1 VFHAGG
7 ESSRPDKPV
16 NAHLSPLGRCAQD
29 KPYFADGYPF
39 MLMTRPSI
47 ENLNGKLSG
56 RDENEKSWTKLQIVD
71 EKLTDT
77 CGSWVLNCFQ
87 AFVKSPALQRKILLV
102 QNMKFLNFFL

>member
-56 RDENEKSWTKLQIVD
+56 RDEMKKISDGGLNYSLSMKSLRTRLAH
-71 EKLTDT
+71 
-77 CGSWVLNCFQ
+77 GF
-87 AFVKSPALQRKILLV
+87 
-102 QNMKFLNFFL
+102 